1 MLEFE
6 VADSTEK
13 FVKRYPKNLVVMQ
26 NKIQQCFKEMTLDE
40 KRILIISSPKA
51 RMIEAT
57 ESDVLKVTTEEF
69 ASECGIKSK
78 SAYKQLEIASQKL
91 INRSFTY
98 RNDRGKK
105 VVVTWVIRATYE
117 EGYISLNFPAEVLI
131 MLQEFDKIN
140 TFTKYKKEEV
150 LKLKGEYSI
159 DLYHL
164 AKKHQGMKGFEVTL
178 EDYKLEL
185 ALPPS
190 YDRIN
195 NLKAR
200 ALHSPIKEINKKTDI
215 IVSYKNIMRGRKVTG
230 FKFAVK
236 AKPQPKIEIS
246 ASDKTR
252 DIPALSAKQIDYF
265 LEGFA
270 NDPSISA
277 NAPIGMSMPEFHNHI
292 RRKLS
297 DKEYVQKHKE
307 VLFKVGYELI

>member
-1 MLEFE
+1 MTNSP
-6 VADSTEK
+6 DK
-13 FVKRYPKNLVVMQ
+13 FVKKYPKNLVVMQ

-51 RMIEAT
+51 RMIDAT
-57 ESDVLKVTTEEF
+57 ESDALEVTADEF

-98 RNDRGKK
+98 RNERGKK

-164 AKKHQGMKGFEVTL
+164 AKKYQGMKSFDITL
-178 EDYKLEL
+178 EDYKSEL

-200 ALHSPIKEINKKTDI
+200 ALHSPIEEINDKTDI
-215 IVSYKNIMRGRKVTG
+215 TVSYKNITRGRKVIG
-230 FKFAVK
+230 FRFAIK
-236 AKPQPKIEIS
+236 AKPQPKMKVSVE
-246 ASDKTR
+246 DKTR
-252 DIPALSAKQIDYF
+252 DIPPLSAKQIDYF
-265 LEGFA
+265 LKDFA
-270 NDPSISA
+270 NDPSIAA
-277 NAPIGMSMPEFHNHI
+277 NAPVGMSMPDFHNHI

-297 DKEYVQKHKE
+297 DSEYVQKHKE
-307 VLFKVGYELI
+307 VLFRVGYELR

>member
-1 MLEFE
+1 MT
-6 VADSTEK
+6 DSTEK
-13 FVKRYPKNLVVMQ
+13 FVKKYPKNLVVMQ
-26 NKIQQCFKEMTLDE
+26 NRIQQCFKEMSLDE

-51 RMIEAT
+51 RMIDAT
-57 ESDVLKVTTEEF
+57 ESDAIEVTAEEF
-69 ASECGIKSK
+69 ANQCGIKSK
-78 SAYKQLEIASQKL
+78 SAYGQLEMAAQEL

-98 RNDRGKK
+98 RNERGKK

-117 EGYISLNFPAEVLI
+117 EGYISLNFPAEVLV

-164 AKKHQGMKGFEVTL
+164 AKKYQGMKGFEMTL
-178 EDYKLEL
+178 EDYKSEL

-200 ALHSPIKEINKKTDI
+200 ALHSPIEEINEKTDI
-215 IVSYKNIMRGRKVTG
+215 TVSYKNITRGRKVTG
-230 FKFAVK
+230 FKFSVK
-236 AKPQPKIEIS
+236 PKPKPKTQIS
-246 ASDKTR
+246 VKDKTR
-252 DIPALSAKQIDYF
+252 DIPPLSAKQIDYF
-265 LEGFA
+265 LKDFA
-270 NDPSISA
+270 NDPSIAST
-277 NAPIGMSMPEFHNHI
+277 APVGMSMPDFLNYI

-297 DKEYVQKHKE
+297 DSEYVQKNKE
-307 VLFKVGYELI
+307 VLFRVGYELR

>member
-1 MLEFE
+1 MTNS
-6 VADSTEK
+6 ADK
-13 FVKRYPKNLVVMQ
+13 FVKKYPKNLVVMQ

-51 RMIEAT
+51 RMIDAT
-57 ESDVLKVTTEEF
+57 ESDVLEVTAEEF
-69 ASECGIKSK
+69 ANECGIKSK
-78 SAYKQLEIASQKL
+78 SAYKQLELASQNL

-98 RNDRGKK
+98 RNERGKK

-117 EGYISLNFPAEVLI
+117 EGYIALNFPAEVLM

-140 TFTKYKKEEV
+140 TYTKYKKEEV

-164 AKKHQGMKGFEVTL
+164 AKKYQGMKGFEMTL
-178 EDYKLEL
+178 EDYKTEL

-200 ALHSPIKEINKKTDI
+200 ALHSPINEINDKTDI
-215 IVSYKNIMRGRKVTG
+215 TVSYKNVTRGRKVIG
-230 FKFAVK
+230 FKFTVK
-236 AKPQPKIEIS
+236 AKARPKMKVSIES
-246 ASDKTR
+246 TKR
-252 DIPALSAKQIDYF
+252 DIPPLSTKQIDYF
-265 LEGFA
+265 LKDFA
-270 NDPSISA
+270 NDPSILA
-277 NAPIGMSMPEFHNHI
+277 EAPIGMSMPDFYSHI
-292 RRKLS
+292 KRKLS

-307 VLFKVGYELI
+307 VLFRIGYELR

>member
-1 MLEFE
+1 MT
-6 VADSTEK
+6 DSTDK
-13 FVKRYPKNLVVMQ
+13 FVKKYPKNLVVMQ

-51 RMIEAT
+51 RMIDAT
-57 ESDVLKVTTEEF
+57 ESDAIEVTAEEF
-69 ASECGIKSK
+69 AYECGIKSK
-78 SAYKQLEIASQKL
+78 SAYKQLEIASQNL

-98 RNDRGKK
+98 HNERGKK
-105 VVVTWVIRATYE
+105 VVVTWVIRAIYE

-140 TFTKYKKEEV
+140 TFTKYKKENV

-164 AKKHQGMKGFEVTL
+164 VKKHQGMKGFEMSL
-178 EDYKLEL
+178 EDYKSEL

-200 ALHSPIKEINKKTDI
+200 ALHSPIEEINEKTDVT
-215 IVSYKNIMRGRKVTG
+215 VSYKNITRGRKVTG
-230 FKFAVK
+230 FKFSVK

-246 ASDKTR
+246 AENKTR
-252 DIPALSAKQIDYF
+252 DIPPLSNKQIDYF
-265 LEGFA
+265 LKDFV

-277 NAPIGMSMPEFHNHI
+277 NAPIGMSMPEFQSHI
-292 RRKLS
+292 RKKLS
-297 DKEYVQKHKE
+297 DSEYVQKHKE
-307 VLFKVGYELI
+307 VLFRVGYKLR

>member
-1 MLEFE
+1 MT
-6 VADSTEK
+6 DSTEK
-13 FVKRYPKNLVVMQ
+13 FVKKYPKNLVVMQ

-51 RMIEAT
+51 RMIDAT
-57 ESDVLKVTTEEF
+57 ESDALEVTAEEF
-69 ASECGIKSK
+69 ASECGIETK

-98 RNDRGKK
+98 RNERGKK

-164 AKKHQGMKGFEVTL
+164 AKKYQGMKGFEMTL
-178 EDYKLEL
+178 EDYKSEL

-200 ALHSPIKEINKKTDI
+200 ALHSPIKEINEKTDI
-215 IVSYKNIMRGRKVTG
+215 TVSYKNITRGRKVTG
-230 FKFAVK
+230 FKFSVK
-236 AKPQPKIEIS
+236 PKPKPKPKTQIS
-246 ASDKTR
+246 VEDKTR
-252 DIPALSAKQIDYF
+252 DIPPLTAKQIDFF
-265 LEGFA
+265 LKDFA
-270 NDPSISA
+270 NDPSISST
-277 NAPIGMSMPEFHNHI
+277 APVGMSMPDFQNYI

-297 DKEYVQKHKE
+297 DSEYVQKHKE
-307 VLFKVGYELI
+307 VLFRVGYELR

>member
-1 MLEFE
+1 MT
-6 VADSTEK
+6 DSTDK
-13 FVKRYPKNLVVMQ
+13 FVKKYPKNLVVMQ

-51 RMIEAT
+51 RMIDAT
-57 ESDVLKVTTEEF
+57 ESDALEVTAEEF
-69 ASECGIKSK
+69 ANECGIKSK
-78 SAYKQLEIASQKL
+78 SAYKQLEIASQNL

-98 RNDRGKK
+98 HNERGKK

-164 AKKHQGMKGFEVTL
+164 IKKHQGMKGFEMTL
-178 EDYKLEL
+178 EDYKSEL

-200 ALHSPIKEINKKTDI
+200 ALHSPIEEINKKTDV
-215 IVSYKNIMRGRKVTG
+215 IVSYKNITRGRKVTG
-230 FKFAVK
+230 FKFSVK
-236 AKPQPKIEIS
+236 AKPQPTIEIS
-246 ASDKTR
+246 AENKTR
-252 DIPALSAKQIDYF
+252 DIPPLSNKQIDYF
-265 LEGFA
+265 LKDFV

-277 NAPIGMSMPEFHNHI
+277 NAPIGMSMPEFQSHI

-297 DKEYVQKHKE
+297 DSEYVQKHKE
-307 VLFKVGYELI
+307 VLFKIGYKLR